1 MRPKTIK
8 HGDNQMDEINR
19 TIAALKEMCRKLVN
33 GERIIEQASM
43 QDYINWYNSQE
54 IKVEQEKAKFI

>member
-1 MRPKTIK
+1 
-8 HGDNQMDEINR
+8 MDEINR